1 MKHGMNPRR
10 HRNGRNN
17 GGKRS
22 FGPSNNRSYES
33 NGPDVKVRGTA
44 NQIFDKYLALA
55 RDATVAGDRI
65 SAEAY
70 YQHAEHY
77 YRMFT
82 GTIDGP
88 RQQGPRSNDPSMPPS
103 NDPSMPPT
111 QPGPMQADQARDDSG
126 GDYNVQPQHNAA
138 PETQPH

>member
-10 HRNGRNN
+10 NRNGRNN
-17 GGKRS
+17 GKRS

-55 RDATVAGDRI
+55 RDATAAGDRI
-65 SAEAY
+65 AAEAY

-77 YRMFT
+77 YRMFN

-88 RQQGPRSNDPSMPPS
+88 RIQGPRSNDPSTPPPFDNQGNNPQQQPQPQNAQS
-103 NDPSMPPT
+103 DNRPEDFASQPQPPH
-111 QPGPMQADQARDDSG
+111 PD
-126 GDYNVQPQHNAA
+126 QPQH
-138 PETQPH
+138 